1 MPRAVS
7 SLCCV
12 RMRRWWIAAM
22 VLAGCSK
29 PSAHQ
34 DPVRDWASPPSTDTP
49 PVASAEPVVDAGIS
63 APATP
68 PSTELGDEDIAA
80 LTLDGY
86 DTSTH
91 RVKTLTAPPDAG
103 PLPDAYKVRASN
115 GAVVVTYAT
124 KARGDV
130 HVVSRRGEDWA
141 AGHVLAWVIV
151 GEMPSLCS
159 SEQGFL
165 VLLKERT
172 VVALAPWTGSCVT
185 PEHHARFD
193 TAQGRGVLL
202 EEDGDAGEDGMT
214 GTEYNVWVVSQATWK
229 NAGRV
234 PRTYDETRDPY
245 PVASYARKMDA
256 VIAGTPAGLVATETW
271 HFEPLPGSAGKRLV
285 RKRTQT
291 YTLHGDTLTVPPS
304 TYPTP

>member
-1 MPRAVS
+1 MRRTAAS
-7 SLCCV
+7 FSFM
-12 RMRRWWIAAM
+12 RMRGWIVAM

-34 DPVRDWASPPSTDTP
+34 DPVVPST
-49 PVASAEPVVDAGIS
+49 EGVVDAGMS

-68 PSTELGDEDIAA
+68 PSTELSDDDIAA

-86 DTSTH
+86 DSSTH
-91 RVKTLTAPPDAG
+91 HVKTLTAAPDAG
-103 PLPDAYKVRASN
+103 PLPDAYKVRAST
-115 GAVVVTYAT
+115 GAVVVTYAAP
-124 KARGDV
+124 ARGVV
-130 HVVSRRGEDWA
+130 HVVSHRGEDWA

-185 PEHHARFD
+185 TPHHARFD
-193 TAQGRGVLL
+193 TVQGRGVLL
-202 EEDGDAGEDGMT
+202 EEDGDAGEEGVT
-214 GTEYNVWVVSQATWK
+214 GTEYNVWVVSQAAWK
-229 NAGRV
+229 NTGRV
-234 PRTYDETRDPY
+234 ARTYEETRDPY
-245 PVASYARKMDA
+245 PVAGYARKMDA
-256 VIAGTPAGLVATETW
+256 AIAGTPAGLAATETW

-304 TYPTP
+304 PYPTP